1 MKYNA
6 FVEEHAYYR
15 EKTLKTMKFLMT
27 LLEAIAVLLGAGSPE
42 ELDSADV
49 ERFSWMSSHPLDL
62 NSASRREL
70 AESGLFSD
78 FQIVSLLDY
87 ISVSGAVLS
96 RSELAYVDGF
106 DAATAEALS
115 FFVSFSG
122 IPESGGKWRSES
134 RVSADLADGYGANV
148 HLSRGKSFE
157 LAFGGAGGWNARA
170 SAVGTTS
177 GGTSG
182 QGLKAVTLSAFS
194 SLAGGRLRLYAGDFN
209 LRFGQGL
216 SVWNTMSVAD
226 PSSAPSLIRR
236 PSGLKI
242 SRSLSG
248 KYAGTGAGAELETGP
263 LTFTAAMTVPNL
275 KPVLVAS
282 VNSARRKTDV
292 AGLHGLFNCSWWH
305 RRFSL
310 GLTVSVTGTPL
321 PESGSWGCR
330 ADFSSDFRGCF
341 GGFDLAAEVA
351 GGYGMPLRA
360 VVSAVSPKLAEHFRA
375 GASLRCEASR
385 HSAVLVSEYSSRS
398 GHSASACLRFRH
410 PVLST
415 AGQNDGPSVRGGD
428 NLRADVRYGFARG
441 ERFSASL
448 RMRGTWKTGF
458 PESSVYHF
466 RGDVSAGYGGIWKSS
481 ASAAFSRSSKWGM
494 AVFVEESCAV
504 SGRVSAFLRAG
515 IFSVD
520 DWAGRIYVYEHD
532 IYGRFNVPALYGR
545 GVWVSF
551 FSSWKFSRAGK
562 VSLRTSW
569 RGHPFMP
576 PPSRRQDKVEA
587 RLMLE
592 LYLPPR

>member
-1 MKYNA
+1 MK
-6 FVEEHAYYR
+6 
-15 EKTLKTMKFLMT
+15 LLMT
-27 LLEAIAVLLGAGSPE
+27 LLEAIAIILGAASPE

-49 ERFSWMSSHPLDL
+49 ERFSWMNAHPLDM
-62 NSASRREL
+62 NYASRREL

-106 DAATAEALS
+106 DAETAEALS

-134 RVSADLADGYGANV
+134 RVHAGLPDGYGANLY
-148 HLSRGKSFE
+148 LSRGKSFE
-157 LAFGGAGGWNARA
+157 LALGGAGGWNARSSGGTSSGVS
-170 SAVGTTS
+170 SA
-177 GGTSG
+177 GTSG
-182 QGLKAVTLSAFS
+182 QGLKAVTLSACS
-194 SLAGGRLRLYAGDFN
+194 SLARGRLRLYAGDFN

-216 SVWNTMSVAD
+216 SAWNTMTVEN
-226 PSSAPSLIRR
+226 PSSASTLIRR

-248 KYAGTGAGAELETGP
+248 KYASTGAGTEFEAGP
-263 LTFTAAMTVPNL
+263 LTFTAAVTVPNL
-275 KPVLVAS
+275 KTVLLSA
-282 VNSARRKTDV
+282 VNSVRRKTDV

-305 RRFSL
+305 SRFSL
-310 GLTVSVTGTPL
+310 GLTASVTGTPL
-321 PESGSWGCR
+321 PGMRPWDCR

-351 GGYGMPLRA
+351 GGYGVPLRA
-360 VVSAVSPKLAEHFRA
+360 VVSAVSPKLAEHFRV
-375 GASLRCEASR
+375 GTSLRCEASR
-385 HSAVLVSEYSSRS
+385 HSAVLVSEYSSRK

-410 PVLST
+410 PVLPS
-415 AGQNDGPSVRGGD
+415 AGQKNGSSVRGGD

-448 RMRGTWKTGF
+448 RMRGTWNMGI
-458 PESSVYHF
+458 PASSVYHF
-466 RGDVSAGYGGIWKSS
+466 RGDLSAGYGGIWKSS
-481 ASAAFSRSSKWGM
+481 VMAAFSRGSKCGM

-504 SGRVSAFLRAG
+504 SGKFSAFLRTG

-520 DWAGRIYVYEHD
+520 DWNGRIYVYEHD
-532 IYGRFNVPALYGR
+532 VYGRFNVPALYGR

-576 PPSRRQDKVEA
+576 PSSRRPDKVEA
-587 RLMLE
+587 RVLLE

>member
-1 MKYNA
+1 MK
-6 FVEEHAYYR
+6 
-15 EKTLKTMKFLMT
+15 LLMT
-27 LLEAIAVLLGAGSPE
+27 LLEAIAIVLGAGSPE

-49 ERFSWMSSHPLDL
+49 ERFSWMNAHPLDM

-106 DAATAEALS
+106 DAETAEALS
-115 FFVSFSG
+115 FFVSFSE
-122 IPESGGKWRSES
+122 IPETGGKWLSES
-134 RVSADLADGYGANV
+134 RVSAGLSDGYGANLY
-148 HLSRGKSFE
+148 LSRGKSFE
-157 LAFGGAGGWNARA
+157 LALGGAGGWNVR
-170 SAVGTTS
+170 SSGGGTSS
-177 GGTSG
+177 GGTSA
-182 QGLKAVTLSAFS
+182 QGLKAVTLSACS
-194 SLAGGRLRLYAGDFN
+194 ALARGRLRLYAGDFN

-216 SVWNTMSVAD
+216 SAWNTMTVED
-226 PSSAPSLIRR
+226 PSSASSLIRR
-236 PSGLKI
+236 PSGIKN

-248 KYAGTGAGAELETGP
+248 KYASTGAGAEFEAGP
-263 LTFTAAMTVPNL
+263 LTFTAAVTVPNL
-275 KPVLVAS
+275 KTVLLSS

-292 AGLHGLFNCSWWH
+292 AGLHGLFNCIWWH
-305 RRFSL
+305 RSFSL

-321 PESGSWGCR
+321 PGMRPWDCR

-351 GGYGMPLRA
+351 GGYGVPLRA
-360 VVSAVSPKLAEHFRA
+360 VVSAVSPKLAEHFRV

-385 HSAVLVSEYSSRS
+385 HSAVLVSEYSSRK

-410 PVLST
+410 PVLPS
-415 AGQNDGPSVRGGD
+415 AGQKNGSSVRGVD

-448 RMRGTWKTGF
+448 RMRGMWNMGL

-466 RGDVSAGYGGIWKSS
+466 RGDLSAGYGGIWKSS
-481 ASAAFSRSSKWGM
+481 ASAAFSRGSKWGM

-504 SGRVSAFLRAG
+504 TGKLSAFLRAG

-520 DWAGRIYVYEHD
+520 DWNGRIYVYEHD
-532 IYGRFNVPALYGR
+532 VYGRFNVPALYGR

-551 FSSWKFSRAGK
+551 FSSWKFSRAAK
-562 VSLRTSW
+562 ISLRTSW
-569 RGHPFMP
+569 RSFVFMP
-576 PPSRRQDKVEA
+576 PSARRPDKVEA
-587 RLMLE
+587 RLLLE